1 MSKVL
6 HFIGLLVVGVF
17 CCGAGSSDCI
27 TKDGYFR
34 GIKLAGRVQ
43 IVTAGEDFRVRLV
56 TVGEDL
62 KVRIVDTASKSDGAG
77 RWRIVQDCGDFKV
90 KFVDVGE
97 DFRIRFDDI
106 SCGVSRPCKEKQRP
120 R

>member
-34 GIKLAGRVQ
+34 GVKLAGKVRV
-43 IVTAGEDFRVRLV
+43 VEAGADF
-56 TVGEDL
+56 
-62 KVRIVDTASKSDGAG
+62 KVRIVNGGEDLRVCVDSRASHNSNPG
-77 RWRIVQDCGDFKV
+77 RWRFVSQGEDFKVRFVMGGEDFKV
-90 KFVDVGE
+90 KFDE
-97 DFRIRFDDI
+97 HTA
-106 SCGVSRPCKEKQRP
+106 GVKNPCKEKQRP